1 MMLVILSEMDPS
13 GLVRESRR
21 NAGLTQAELGAK
33 LGRSQ
38 ASIAALER
46 PGSNP
51 RVETLERVLRATG
64 HRLDL
69 GAREFRSS
77 VDETLIASNLRV
89 SPAARLERFS
99 SWYQSLRSMTDK
111 VRSAGGSPA

>member
-1 MMLVILSEMDPS
+1 MEPS
-13 GLVRESRR
+13 GLIRESRR
-21 NAGLTQAELGAK
+21 HAGLTQAELGAR

-46 PGSNP
+46 RNSNP

-64 HRLDL
+64 HRLEL
-69 GAREFRSS
+69 GVREHRSS

-89 SPAARLERFS
+89 SPAERLEHFS
-99 SWYQSLRSMTDK
+99 SWYQSLRSMTET
-111 VRSAGGSPA
+111 VRSPGGSPA

>member
-1 MMLVILSEMDPS
+1 MDPS
-13 GLVRESRR
+13 ALIRESRR
-21 NAGLTQAELGAK
+21 EAGLTQAALGAK

-46 PGSNP
+46 RGSNP
-51 RVETLERVLRATG
+51 RVETLDRVLRATG
-64 HRLDL
+64 HRLRL
-69 GAREFRSS
+69 SAGERRSS

-89 SPAARLERFS
+89 APAERLERFS
-99 SWYQSLRSMTDK
+99 TWYRSVRSMTEK